1 MGGRSRRGSLR
12 SECDGRSIGC
22 RKPDPNLVLPARPPG
37 KPVRSRQGQAVR
49 RFPRH
54 ERAGTENGLFTRGS
68 KLKRM
73 TCSYPR
79 VCCTVR

>member
-12 SECDGRSIGC
+12 SECDGRSLGW
-22 RKPDPNLVLPARPPG
+22 RKPDPNLVPPATPPV
-37 KPVRSRQGQAVR
+37 KPVRSCQGQAVR

-54 ERAGTENGLFTRGS
+54 ERAGAENGLFRRGS

-73 TCSYPR
+73 TCS
-79 VCCTVR
+79 